1 MARRGGGHDGGA
13 HGHPARGSG
22 HRHHVLRQGGG
33 AHPGAERRVT
43 VTAKG
48 EYAIK
53 AMLDLALTDDGET
66 LQPIQDIARRQGIP
80 QRYLEQ
86 VLLALKRAG
95 FLHSRRGSAGGYRLA
110 KAPEQITVGALLRA
124 VEGRPGVGR
133 SRASS
138 RRGVARGG
146 GGPDLLGAAGAGAVG
161 AGGDR
166 NTVEDLKKHAAERRE
181 SAKPMYL
188 I

>member
-1 MARRGGGHDGGA
+1 M
-13 HGHPARGSG
+13 
-22 HRHHVLRQGGG
+22 
-33 AHPGAERRVT
+33 T

-53 AMLDLALTDDGET
+53 AMLDLALCDDGET

-86 VLLALKRAG
+86 VLLGLKRAG

-110 KAPEQITVGALLRA
+110 KPSDHITAGALLRA
-124 VEGRPGVGR
+124 VEGRSGLGTTG
-133 SRASS
+133 
-138 RRGVARGG
+138 RGVAGE
-146 GGPDLLGAAGAGAVG
+146 
-161 AGGDR
+161 AGGDLTQLWR
-166 NTVEDLKKHAAERRE
+166 AVSEAVDSILDGTTLEDLKRQALERRA
-181 SAKPMYL
+181 STKPMYH